1 MLSLC
6 VMFVKLQLE
15 QLEQLGVGNG
25 VRIGES
31 SRPACSKFARLSST
45 DLRPALTSW
54 RRPYN
59 GGTDSTGFLP

>member
-31 SRPACSKFARLSST
+31 SRPCLFKIRTPLL
-45 DLRPALTSW
+45 D
-54 RRPYN
+54 
-59 GGTDSTGFLP
+59 